1 MAGSDSKTEK
11 ASPKRRKDER
21 KKGNV
26 LMSKD
31 VIAIVSIIGMFFFLK
46 IIFPYMIDTLTQI
59 IHTFFDLAAVETEIS
74 ESMLKDIA
82 KELIFA
88 FVKIGFP
95 LLIAAGFLAI
105 SATVAQTKPMFV
117 TDSLKPKFNRLNPI
131 EGFKRLFSF
140 KSAFDVIKGTV
151 KITIL
156 LVILYQVVS
165 KSILG
170 IARTLDMDFYSSIVV
185 LLNLIMNLVFRVAL
199 AFLAIAVFDFGFQ
212 WWEYERQIK
221 MSKHEVKEEYKQME
235 GDPQIKGKIR
245 NLQRKM
251 AMARMMQE
259 VPDADVII
267 KNPTHFA
274 VALKYDAEKSAAPT
288 LVAKG
293 QDYMALRI
301 IKVAEENDVVVIE
314 NKPLARAIYSTTEL
328 NREIPQE
335 FYGTIAEIL
344 VYVYKL
350 KQKTLL

>member
-46 IIFPYMIDTLTQI
+46 VIFPFMIDTLKQVI
-59 IHTFFDLAAVETEIS
+59 NTFFDLAAVETEMT
-74 ESMLKDIA
+74 EGMLKDVA
-82 KELIFA
+82 RELIFA
-88 FVKIGFP
+88 FFKVCFP
-95 LLIAAGFLAI
+95 LLIAAGFLAAA
-105 SATVAQTKPMFV
+105 ATVAQTKPMFV

-131 EGFKRLFSF
+131 EGFKRLFSA
-140 KSAFDVIKGTV
+140 KSAFDVLKGIL

-156 LVILYQVVS
+156 LVILYKFVS
-165 KSILG
+165 NSILG
-170 IARTLDMDFYSSIVV
+170 LSRTLDMDLYSSIVI
-185 LLNLIMNLVFRVAL
+185 LLDLIMSLVFKVAL
-199 AFLAIAVFDFGFQ
+199 AFLVIAVFDFGFQ
-212 WWEYERQIK
+212 WWEYERKIK
-221 MSKHEVKEEYKQME
+221 MSKHEMKEEYKQME

-259 VPDADVII
+259 VPDADVVI

-274 VALKYDAEKSAAPT
+274 VALKYDSEKSSAPM
-288 LVAKG
+288 LIAKG

-301 IKVAEENDVVVIE
+301 IKMAEENDVVVIE
-314 NKPLARAIYSTTEL
+314 NKPLARAIYATTDL

-350 KQKTLL
+350 KQKMLL

>member
-1 MAGSDSKTEK
+1 LAGSDSKTEK

-31 VIAIVSIIGMFFFLK
+31 VIAIVSIIGMFFSLK
-46 IIFPYMIDTLTQI
+46 IIFPFIINTLKQVI
-59 IHTFFDLAAVETEIS
+59 NTFFDMAAVETEMT
-74 ESMLKDIA
+74 ESLLNDIT

-88 FVKIGFP
+88 FIKMAFP
-95 LLIAAGFLAI
+95 LLIASGVLAI
-105 SATVAQTKPMFV
+105 VATVAQTKPMFV
-117 TDSLKPKFNRLNPI
+117 VDSLKPKFNRLNPI

-156 LVILYQVVS
+156 LVILYKFVS
-165 KSILG
+165 NSILNF
-170 IARTLDMDFYSSIVV
+170 ARMLDMDLYSSIVI
-185 LLNLIMNLVFRVAL
+185 LLDLIMGLVFKVSL
-199 AFLAIAVFDFGFQ
+199 AFLVISIFDFGFQ

-221 MSKHEVKEEYKQME
+221 MSKHEMKEEYKQME
-235 GDPQIKGKIR
+235 GDPQIKGKIK

-251 AMARMMQE
+251 AMARMMQAI
-259 VPDADVII
+259 PDADVVI

-274 VALKYDAEKSAAPT
+274 VALKYDGEKNAAPV

-293 QDYMALRI
+293 QDYLALRI
-301 IKVAEENDVVVIE
+301 IKMAEENDVVVVE
-314 NKPLARAIYSTTEL
+314 NKPLARAIYSTTDL
-328 NREIPQE
+328 NREIPKE
-335 FYGTIAEIL
+335 FYGTIAEVL

-350 KQKTLL
+350 KHKV